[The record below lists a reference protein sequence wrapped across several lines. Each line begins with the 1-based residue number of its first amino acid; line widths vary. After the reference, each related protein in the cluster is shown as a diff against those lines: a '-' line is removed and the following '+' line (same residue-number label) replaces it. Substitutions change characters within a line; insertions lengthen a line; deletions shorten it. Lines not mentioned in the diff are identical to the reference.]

1 MRVAAVCSPSM
12 CSDSL
17 KYFPLLVQ
25 GTGQGPLL
33 TYYSSHTHRV
43 ALTEKNPGQC
53 HPGSAVDSLCGAG
66 KVPSVFVALESF
78 PVSAFLHGQASSTTH
93 RPQTAYVI
101 MQKWSLFLSKE
112 VHSGSLPTTAE
123 GLTEFLTS
131 WCTLPCTW
139 LSLRQRTTERVSWGS
154 ID

>member
-1 MRVAAVCSPSM
+1 MFIVPFCRRNRGWGGERSSRVAAVRSPSM

-53 HPGSAVDSLCGAG
+53 QPGSAVDSLCGAG

-78 PVSAFLHGQASSTTH
+78 PVSAFLHGQANSTTH

-101 MQKWSLFLSKE
+101 MQKCSLFLSKMKCT
-112 VHSGSLPTTAE
+112 VAHSQPL
-123 GLTEFLTS
+123 
-131 WCTLPCTW
+131 
-139 LSLRQRTTERVSWGS
+139 QR
-154 ID
+154 D